1 MNASD
6 LRGASRLAIQATLG
20 LTHLVENLHHNILR
34 TPLPLGETSHAPTT
48 GITGL
53 VYRSIR
59 GVTRLVGGSL
69 DALLGQ
75 AQRLTGTASALPS
88 EQREAVLAALNGVLG
103 DQLQAKA
110 NPLAISMQLRSEG
123 VALELTSTALA
134 KRFAQPSGRIVVLAH
149 GLCMNDHQW
158 LRHGHNHGAVLAQ
171 SVGMTPLYLHYNSGL
186 HVSTNGRQFA
196 ALLEALLKAWP
207 VPVEQL
213 CIVGYSMGGL
223 LARSACHEAQQ
234 TGQAWLARL
243 RQLVFVGT
251 PHHGAPLERGGRW
264 LDAALGLSPYTAAFS
279 RLARLR
285 SAGVTDLRHGSVL
298 DSDWADTDR
307 FAHAR
312 DSRGVVP
319 LPAHVDCYAVAASL
333 SQVAVNHDA
342 ALLGDVLGDV
352 LGDGLVPVASALGR
366 HKTARRRLPFAAD
379 HQRIVYGTSHLGL
392 LDNAEVSAQLLAWL
406 APTSA

>member
-123 VALELTSTALA
+123 VALELTSAALA
-134 KRFAQPSGRIVVLAH
+134 QRFALPSGRIVVLAH
-149 GLCMNDHQW
+149 GLCMNDRQW

-285 SAGVTDLRHGSVL
+285 SAGVTDLRHGSL
-298 DSDWADTDR
+298 LHSDWADSDR

-342 ALLGDVLGDV
+342 ALLAKV

-406 APTSA
+406 TPSSA